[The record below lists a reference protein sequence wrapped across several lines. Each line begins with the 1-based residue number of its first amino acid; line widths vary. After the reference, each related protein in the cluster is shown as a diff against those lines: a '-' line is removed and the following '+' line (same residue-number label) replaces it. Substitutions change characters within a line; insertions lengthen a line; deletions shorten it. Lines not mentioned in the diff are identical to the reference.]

1 MVGQIESG
9 ISTTLHTRVA
19 ARLVPGEFDAPV
31 IAALTAA
38 SSGGGGDVS
47 PSLPPEQLR
56 SRLREIAGFIDRFVN
71 ARDWI
76 GERIAAAKGETR
88 GALEGALARLQ
99 RIQTGFARSGLD
111 AIAAGALDAE
121 LSHGGA
127 PDWQV
132 EAQAAVGELEWR
144 IREFGRELRLRDAL
158 VADDADGDLG
168 ALLARL
174 EAAA

>member
-1 MVGQIESG
+1 M
-9 ISTTLHTRVA
+9 
-19 ARLVPGEFDAPV
+19 

-38 SSGGGGDVS
+38 SSGGEGEGTA
-47 PSLPPEQLR
+47 SLPPGQ
-56 SRLREIAGFIDRFVN
+56 SRLREIGAFIDRFVSSL
-71 ARDWI
+71 DWI
-76 GERIAAAKGETR
+76 GERIAAARGETR
-88 GALEGALARLQ
+88 RALE
-99 RIQTGFARSGLD
+99 
-111 AIAAGALDAE
+111 GALDAE
-121 LSHGGA
+121 LSRGEA

-144 IREFGRELRLRDAL
+144 IREFARELRLRDAL